1 MLGLEESQTQGVG
14 HYKHRA
20 EAHSQRRHHRIHLQ
34 IERCVPAS
42 GGDGDADNVVEEGP
56 KQVLFDIADGGL
68 GEFNGSGHIQQ
79 VAAHQ
84 HNIGGLHGYIGA
96 CTNGNPHIG
105 TGQSR
110 SVVDAIAHHGHL
122 LAALL
127 ELADLLLLILRKY
140 LGYHTVYTYLFANG
154 LGGLFM
160 VTGKHDYF
168 NTHGLKISNGL
179 LAGGLHHI
187 CHCDHADELTRRSK
201 EQRCLA
207 LIRHLIL
214 KLFQSLVV
222 DALGIQ

>member
-1 MLGLEESQTQGVG
+1 M
-14 HYKHRA
+14 
-20 EAHSQRRHHRIHLQ
+20 
-34 IERCVPAS
+34 
-42 GGDGDADNVVEEGP
+42 
-56 KQVLFDIADGGL
+56 
-68 GEFNGSGHIQQ
+68 
-79 VAAHQ
+79 
-84 HNIGGLHGYIGA
+84 
-96 CTNGNPHIG
+96 
-105 TGQSR
+105 
-110 SVVDAIAHHGHL
+110 
-122 LAALL
+122 
-127 ELADLLLLILRKY
+127 
-140 LGYHTVYTYLFANG
+140 FANG

-187 CHCDHADELTRRSK
+187 CYCDHADELTRRSK